1 MFFVMASI
9 LPKILRRKKEEQK
22 EKSRKEV
29 KKERRGKERIEIRA
43 EKATGRQKKV
53 AEEAGTKTPGDS
65 DIAFK
70 ILVRPRVTE
79 KTTDLSKAGVYT
91 FDVFA
96 RTNKI
101 LIKKAVEELYRVTV
115 KKVSIANMPQKT
127 RIVRGKRG
135 ARPGYKKAMVYLK
148 EGDKIEFI

>member
-1 MFFVMASI
+1 MALI

-29 KKERRGKERIEIRA
+29 KKERIEKSEQEA
-43 EKATGRQKKV
+43 SASSEKQKQSKK
-53 AEEAGTKTPGDS
+53 EAGIKTPGDS

-70 ILVRPRVTE
+70 VLVRPRVTE

-91 FDVFA
+91 FDVFE
-96 RTNKI
+96 RTNKV
-101 LIKKAVEELYRVTV
+101 LIKKAVEELYGVKV
-115 KKVSIANMPQKT
+115 KKVRLANMPQKP
-127 RIVRGKRG
+127 RLVRGKRG
-135 ARPGYKKAMVYLK
+135 ARPGYKKALVYLK

>member
-1 MFFVMASI
+1 MASI
-9 LPKILRRKKEEQK
+9 LPKILRRRKGEQREKFREET
-22 EKSRKEV
+22 ERK
-29 KKERRGKERIEIRA
+29 RRGKEKIEIRA

-70 ILVRPRVTE
+70 VLVRPRITE

-96 RTNKI
+96 RTNKV
-101 LIKKAVEELYRVTV
+101 LIKKAVEELYNVKV
-115 KKVSIANMPQKT
+115 KKVRLANMPEKS
-127 RIVRGKRG
+127 RLVRGKRG
-135 ARPGYKKAMVYLK
+135 ARPGYKKALVYLK